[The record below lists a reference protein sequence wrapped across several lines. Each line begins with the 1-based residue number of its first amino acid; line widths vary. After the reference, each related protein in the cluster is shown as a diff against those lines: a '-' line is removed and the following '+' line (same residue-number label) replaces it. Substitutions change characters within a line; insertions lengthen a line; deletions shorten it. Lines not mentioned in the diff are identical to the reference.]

1 MAARRGEERYIAKA
15 LADLGVPIVRTI
27 NGDGMFEGANAMW
40 VDRKT
45 VVLSTGSRCNC
56 SGYEQVETELR
67 RMGVTEVIHM
77 QQPYSNIHIDGL
89 MNAASNDVVMV
100 HASQVPYDVL
110 DVLKRKGYKVLE
122 APSTTEVRET
132 FGCNF
137 VALSPGL
144 VLMPEGNPRCQALL
158 EENGIKVLT
167 VDVSEIMKGRG
178 ALHCITAF

>member
-1 MAARRGEERYIAKA
+1 
-15 LADLGVPIVRTI
+15 
-27 NGDGMFEGANAMW
+27 
-40 VDRKT
+40 
-45 VVLSTGSRCNC
+45 
-56 SGYEQVETELR
+56 
-67 RMGVTEVIHM
+67 MGVTEVIHM

-122 APSTTEVRET
+122 ALSTTEVRET

-144 VLMPEGNPRCQALL
+144 VLMPEESPLSGSSRRKRHQSADGRRFGNH
-158 EENGIKVLT
+158 E
-167 VDVSEIMKGRG
+167 GRG
-178 ALHCITAF
+178 ALHCITAFLKRG